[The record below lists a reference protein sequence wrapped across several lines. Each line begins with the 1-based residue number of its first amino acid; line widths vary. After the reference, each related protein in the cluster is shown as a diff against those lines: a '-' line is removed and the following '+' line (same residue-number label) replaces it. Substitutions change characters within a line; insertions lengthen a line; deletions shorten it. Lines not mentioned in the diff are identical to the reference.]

1 MSKAEVVVELLNQEI
16 VSTPLVMP
24 ASLREIKTLIFE
36 FPETSMTSAKSL
48 TLSKEDKNKAQLE
61 TGVSPILPLPD
72 LVSAPKMLVPINLEK
87 EEIIR
92 QVIEQF
98 LRVSNEIYHSP
109 ESCSEK
115 GNVYLDPSLFVVRC
129 F

>member
-1 MSKAEVVVELLNQEI
+1 MSKAEVVVELLKQEI

-24 ASLREIKTLIFE
+24 VSLREIKTLIFE

-87 EEIIR
+87 EEIVR

-109 ESCSEK
+109 ESCPEK
-115 GNVYLDPSLFVVRC
+115 GNV
-129 F
+129 

>member
-24 ASLREIKTLIFE
+24 TSLREIKTLIFE
-36 FPETSMTSAKSL
+36 FSEISMTSAKSL

-72 LVSAPKMLVPINLEK
+72 LVSAPKMLVPITLEK

-92 QVIEQF
+92 QVLEQF
-98 LRVSNEIYHSP
+98 VRLSQEMYTAKSNPAE
-109 ESCSEK
+109 
-115 GNVYLDPSLFVVRC
+115 GNDRL
-129 F
+129 

>member
-16 VSTPLVMP
+16 VSTPLAMP

-72 LVSAPKMLVPINLEK
+72 LVSAPKMLIPVSLEK
-87 EEIIR
+87 TELIR
-92 QVIEQF
+92 QVVEEFVRLSQ
-98 LRVSNEIYHSP
+98 EIYTP
-109 ESCSEK
+109 NAYPYQGTLVE
-115 GNVYLDPSLFVVRC
+115 
-129 F
+129 